1 MPFTGLATHDDFEII
16 GEDVSDIMRLISPTE
31 TPLLDLLP
39 EPDMPVTNVY
49 HQWTEE
55 ELGPDTV
62 IASTAVASATA
73 ATGVTVQHATL
84 LQPGMLI
91 ENGDEVMQITT
102 INASN
107 GQVTFTRGVGG
118 SAVSSLAP
126 GGSLFVQ
133 ATAELEGSETSGDV
147 TRVRTRRSNYTQI
160 FKKPIT
166 VSGTRQSVITA
177 PNVANEFDHQVI
189 ARSRELLRDLEK
201 SVIRSRN
208 VANSIGGDS
217 NYRSMRGL
225 RSFIE
230 NINSKVPA
238 NSFASNPI
246 DYVNDIL
253 QDVWNAGATDLDV
266 LVCGHQWKRDLSAT
280 NASNL
285 YVTQDERGV
294 ERRVEYVTTDF
305 GNLRVVLSRW
315 MPASSLL
322 ALASGRVMV
331 KPLQGRSFQRMELA
345 MTGDNKKGHVLGE
358 YTLEIHH
365 PHRMGQLRLDT

>member
-39 EPDMPVTNVY
+39 EPDMPVTNTY

-62 IASTAVASATA
+62 IASVATGSTAAATA
-73 ATGVTVQHATL
+73 TTFPVQHAGL
-84 LQPGMLI
+84 LQTGMLI
-91 ENGDEVMQITT
+91 ENGDEMMQITS
-102 INASN
+102 INLTSN
-107 GQVTFTRGVGG
+107 VVAFDRGVATTTAATVTAGKQ
-118 SAVSSLAP
+118 
-126 GGSLFVQ
+126 LFVQ

-201 SVIRSRN
+201 SVIRSRDLG
-208 VANSIGGDS
+208 NSIGS
-217 NYRSMRGL
+217 NTAYRSMRGL
-225 RSFIE
+225 RSFISD
-230 NINSKVPA
+230 INSTVAA

-266 LVCGHQWKRDLSAT
+266 IVCGHQWKRDLSAT

-294 ERRVEYVTTDF
+294 ERRVEYRD
-305 GNLRVVLSRW
+305 
-315 MPASSLL
+315 
-322 ALASGRVMV
+322 
-331 KPLQGRSFQRMELA
+331 
-345 MTGDNKKGHVLGE
+345 D
-358 YTLEIHH
+358 
-365 PHRMGQLRLDT
+365 